1 MERNFFILHIIS
13 GIVQMIER
21 VLHRLYSFA
30 FCLKTTSLDLFTFA
44 IDKSQI
50 NAIGPCVLFTLPNAA
65 FHPTYLHQSYY
76 LDFSIAS
83 RKKDSKKSAHKKVP
97 TDKAAVCKSAHEVPT
112 DFAEPAYRRKNAV
125 HTFM

>member
-21 VLHRLYSFA
+21 VLHCFYSFA
-30 FCLKTTSLDLFTFA
+30 FCLKSAFLDLLAFA
-44 IDKSQI
+44 IHKAQI
-50 NAIGPCVLFTLPNAA
+50 NAIGPRVLFTLPDAA
-65 FHPTYLHQSYY
+65 FHLAYLQQSYY

-97 TDKAAVCKSAHEVPT
+97 TDKSAVCQSAHEVPT
-112 DFAEPAYRRKNAV
+112 DYAEPAYRRKNAV